1 MFGLFKASPFTDPQ
15 FGQLI
20 RTQGLWR
27 GSIALPGHAPVPL
40 LLAGNR
46 QAPAA
51 AALDAVRQLDVVWP
65 AWRADI
71 EAALYEHYEPYGDA
85 EPSAAQSP
93 TPVITTPGQVWE
105 HAELQYIAVSP
116 MNGGLTVELG
126 YTVAWDEEHT
136 LGARFQEGRLL
147 ELNGSVLPP

>member
-1 MFGLFKASPFTDPQ
+1 MFGLFKASPFSDPQ
-15 FGQLI
+15 FGQLV
-20 RTQGLWR
+20 RSKGLWR

-46 QAPAA
+46 QAPAP
-51 AALDAVRQLDVVWP
+51 AALDTARQLPLAWP

-71 EAALYEHYEPYGDA
+71 EAALYEHYEPYRDA

-93 TPVITTPGQVWE
+93 LLAITTPDQIWP
-105 HAELQYIAVSP
+105 HTMLQYVAVSP
-116 MNGGLTVELG
+116 LSGGLTVEFG

-136 LGARFQEGRLL
+136 LGARFQQGRLL